1 MVRIIILLI
10 IPFLAF
16 FCSDNDSSLQKQ
28 EKAVFSIQI
37 ILDSA
42 AYKYTNF
49 GEPPQLAVWI
59 ENQTLND
66 FYPVWVTHRAGNNDW
81 IGKIECPV
89 ALPFWESRKL
99 HYKAKS
105 IDIVTGA
112 TPKDGS
118 LSVSSAKQGSGRW
131 NYFIEVNASADYNKT
146 FSYWSVNK
154 SPDSEGNGQP
164 SLVYMGYIDFEL
176 KTASPAKLIGRTAQ
190 FNVQDSL
197 ITNIDGIT
205 TAKDLIKE
213 ITITF

>member
-1 MVRIIILLI
+1 VVRIIAFLI
-10 IPFLAF
+10 VSCLAF
-16 FCSDNDSSLQKQ
+16 FCSEEISLQKQ
-28 EKAVFSIQI
+28 NKVIFTIQI
-37 ILDSA
+37 ILDPA

-66 FYPVWVTHRAGNNDW
+66 FYPVWVTHRSGNKDW

-89 ALPFWESRKL
+89 ALPFWDNRKL
-99 HYKAKS
+99 HYKAKT

-146 FSYWSVNK
+146 FSYWSINK

-176 KTASPAKLIGRTAQ
+176 KTAGRAKLIGRTAQ
-190 FNVQDSL
+190 FNVQDSI
-197 ITNIDGIT
+197 ITNLDGIT
-205 TAKDLIKE
+205 TAKNLIKK
-213 ITITF
+213 ITVTF